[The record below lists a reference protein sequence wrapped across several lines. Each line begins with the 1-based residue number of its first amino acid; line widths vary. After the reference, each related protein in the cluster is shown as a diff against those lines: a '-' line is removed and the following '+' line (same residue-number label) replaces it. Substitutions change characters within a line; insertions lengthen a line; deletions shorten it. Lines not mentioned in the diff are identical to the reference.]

1 MNGFYY
7 IFTKP
12 LCNGV
17 NDQHSY
23 VATVHKQSQSS
34 WSYLSASVWQ
44 HVAAL
49 GGHGLRKP
57 KQNSVW
63 CWQETEHS
71 PYRPRK
77 WAAHEYAWNLR
88 KSLTDWKETSL
99 ERGRKR
105 QMEKYSTLC
114 ATIYFRG
121 KSLYLSYHMITNRR
135 VLRPLVLTFERW
147 R

>member
-1 MNGFYY
+1 MKGFLLH
-7 IFTKP
+7 P
-12 LCNGV
+12 SRAAMQWSEWSALLCSNSPH
-17 NDQHSY
+17 NHS
-23 VATVHKQSQSS
+23 HPQ
-34 WSYLSASVWQ
+34 SYLSASVWQ
-44 HVAAL
+44 HEAAL

-88 KSLTDWKETSL
+88 KSLTEWKETSL

-105 QMEKYSTLC
+105 QMEKYRMLY
-114 ATIYFRG
+114 ATIYFRR
-121 KSLYLSYHMITNRR
+121 KSLYFSQHIITNRR
-135 VLRPLVLTFERW
+135 VSRPLVLIFECR